1 MDTIRELG
9 YTLRIEVRM
18 KNVRTVLLAMLFAA
32 LILAQQALTNDSI
45 LKLVK
50 AGMGNDLIIN
60 MVNTQPSNFS
70 LGPEDLIALKKGG
83 VSEKIISAMV
93 MKNSNPAPAPA
104 PAVPAVAASAGPV
117 NEIGVYYRKAG
128 VWTDIDP
135 EVVSFKSG
143 GVLKSLA
150 TDGIVKGD
158 MNGHLKGAHSKTD
171 VTSPVEILI
180 YAPEGI
186 AATEYQLL
194 LLRPSGDAREFRTVT
209 GGVFHKSGG
218 ASRDAI
224 EFQAK
229 KIAPRTFAITLDHP
243 KGGEYGLLPPS
254 SGDATGSTG
263 RLGKLYTFHIIE

>member
-1 MDTIRELG
+1 
-9 YTLRIEVRM
+9 M
-18 KNVRTVLLAMLFAA
+18 KFVRTVVLSALFAA
-32 LILAQQALTNDSI
+32 IILAQQALTNDSI
-45 LKLVK
+45 VKLVK
-50 AGMGNDLIIN
+50 AGMGDDLIVN
-60 MVNTQPSNFS
+60 MVNTQPANYS
-70 LGPEDLIALKKGG
+70 LGPEDLIALKKAG
-83 VSEKIISAMV
+83 VSERVINAMV
-93 MKNSNPAPAPA
+93 TKTSNPSPAPAPA
-104 PAVPAVAASAGPV
+104 PAAAPTAPPAGPV
-117 NEIGVYYRKAG
+117 NEVGVYYKKAG

-158 MNGHLKGAHSKTD
+158 MNGHLKGAHSKTE
-171 VTSPVEILI
+171 VTSPMEILI
-180 YAPEGI
+180 YAPEGV

-194 LLRPSGDAREFRTVT
+194 LLRPAGGDAREFRTVT

-229 KIAPRTFAITLDHP
+229 KIAPRTFTITLDHP
-243 KGGEYGLLPPS
+243 KGGDYGLLPPS

-263 RLGKLYTFHIIE
+263 RLGKLYTFHVIE

>member
-1 MDTIRELG
+1 
-9 YTLRIEVRM
+9 M
-18 KNVRTVLLAMLFAA
+18 KIVRTALLSLLFAA
-32 LILAQQALTNDSI
+32 LAFGQQALTNDSI

-50 AGMGNDLIIN
+50 AGMGDEIIVN
-60 MVNTQPSNFS
+60 MVNTQPANFS
-70 LGPEDLIALKKGG
+70 LGPEDLIALKKGA
-83 VSEKIISAMV
+83 VSEKVINAML
-93 MKNSNPAPAPA
+93 MKGKNPAPAPTA
-104 PAVPAVAASAGPV
+104 PAAAATAGPV
-117 NEIGVYYRKAG
+117 TEIGVYFKKAG

-135 EVVSFKSG
+135 EVVNFKSG
-143 GVLKSLA
+143 GVLKSMA
-150 TDGIVKGD
+150 SNGIVKGD
-158 MNGHLKGAHSKTD
+158 MNGHLNGSHSKTN

-180 YAPEGI
+180 YAPEGV

-194 LLRPSGDAREFRTVT
+194 LLRESGDAREFRTVT

-229 KIAPRTFAITLDHP
+229 KIAPRTFAVTLEHP